1 LSLSSG
7 TVTFKRLTVYGEQP
21 DSADETL
28 LKRLARHAIDADS
41 VQTADKTVYG
51 WVTGDHILD
60 TKFDYGKNCL
70 GDGVCFAMRIDT
82 HKPPA
87 DLLRSYQRMNEQA
100 VLQASGQ
107 EFLSK
112 AERREARE
120 KAVAQVDAEA
130 RSGAFRRMKQV
141 PVFWDLRRG
150 EVYLGSAGST
160 VIEHFLSLFR
170 TTFDR
175 SVTPLSAGE
184 LAARWAGKAGEVAAF
199 DACRPAYF
207 IKPPPGADP
216 EEELVNPAEGR
227 NRDFLG
233 SEWLTWLWY
242 TSHVESPTLTVGLGR
257 SVTVLF
263 ERTLQMQ
270 CAFGQSGSL
279 AITAESP
286 TRLPETPVALAGGKR
301 PVRVGLQIAADG
313 DMFGLTVRGD
323 AMNYSGVILPPPDN
337 EVRNP
342 RAIFEDRI
350 DHLRH
355 LIEICDALYGAF
367 LKRRLSSKWPQTL
380 GAVRSWIAG
389 GHQSSTVAAE
399 LTAAS

>member
-1 LSLSSG
+1 MSFISG
-7 TVTFKRLTVYGEQP
+7 TVTFKRLAVHGGRP
-21 DSADETL
+21 DGADEAL
-28 LKRLARHAIDADS
+28 LERLAAHAIDADS

-51 WVTGDHILD
+51 WITGDHILD
-60 TKFDYGKNCL
+60 TEFDYGKNCL
-70 GDGVCFAMRIDT
+70 GDGVYFAMRIDA

-100 VLQASGQ
+100 MLQAGGR

-120 KAVAQVDAEA
+120 KAVAQADTEA
-130 RSGAFRRMKQV
+130 RGGAFRRMKQV

-160 VIEHFLSLFR
+160 VMEHFLSLFR

-184 LAARWAGKAGEVAAF
+184 LAARWAGKVGEAAAF

-207 IKPPPGADP
+207 IKPPAGADP

-227 NRDFLG
+227 SRDFLG

-242 TSHVESPTLTVGLGR
+242 ASHVESPTLTVGQGR

-263 ERTLQMQ
+263 EKTLQMQ

-279 AITAESP
+279 AIAAESP

-301 PVRVGLQIAADG
+301 PVRAGLQIAADG
-313 DMFGLTVRGD
+313 DVFGLTVRGD
-323 AMNYSGVILPPPDN
+323 AMNFSGVILPPPDG
-337 EVRNP
+337 EVRSP
-342 RAIFEDRI
+342 RAIFEERI
-350 DHLRH
+350 DHLRR
-355 LIEICDALYGAF
+355 LIETCDALYAAF

-380 GAVRSWIAG
+380 GAVRNWIAG
-389 GHQSSTVAAE
+389 GRQGSDAAVE